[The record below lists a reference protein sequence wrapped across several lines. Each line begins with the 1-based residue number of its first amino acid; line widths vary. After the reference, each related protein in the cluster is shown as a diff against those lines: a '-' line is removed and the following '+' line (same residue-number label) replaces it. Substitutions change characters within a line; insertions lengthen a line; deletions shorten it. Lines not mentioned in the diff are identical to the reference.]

1 MKMLSDLLSKPITA
15 FKDLDYV
22 FHYFKP
28 ASVQAPY
35 AVWIEQND
43 SDFHSDNSKAE
54 RCLEAI
60 IDFYTKDE
68 ADVRIDAI
76 ETALQSMGASWS
88 LSAVQ
93 YEEDT
98 ALIHFS
104 WDWSVD

>member
-1 MKMLSDLLSKPITA
+1 MKLLSDLLSKPITA

-22 FHYFKP
+22 FHYHKP
-28 ASVQAPY
+28 ANVTAPY

-43 SDFHSDNSKAE
+43 DDFHSDNLKAE
-54 RCLEAI
+54 RCLEGI
-60 IDFYTKDE
+60 IDFYTQTE
-68 ADVRIDAI
+68 GDVRVDAI
-76 ETALQSMGASWS
+76 ESALQSMSSSWT

-104 WDWSVD
+104 WDWSVN

>member
-1 MKMLSDLLSKPITA
+1 MKLLSELLAEPITA

-43 SDFHSDNSKAE
+43 DDFHSDDQKAE
-54 RCLEAI
+54 RCLEGI
-60 IDFYTKDE
+60 IDFYTLEEGDTR
-68 ADVRIDAI
+68 VDAI
-76 ETALQSMGASWS
+76 ETALQSMSASWS
-88 LSAVQ
+88 LTAVQ

-104 WDWSVD
+104 WDWSVH

>member
-1 MKMLSDLLSKPITA
+1 MKLLSELLAEPITA

-43 SDFHSDNSKAE
+43 DDLHADDQKAE
-54 RCLEAI
+54 RCLEGI
-60 IDFYTKDE
+60 IDFYTLTE
-68 ADVRIDAI
+68 GDVRVDAI
-76 ETALQSMGASWS
+76 ESALQSMSSSWN
-88 LSAVQ
+88 LTAVQ

-104 WDWSVD
+104 WDWSVH